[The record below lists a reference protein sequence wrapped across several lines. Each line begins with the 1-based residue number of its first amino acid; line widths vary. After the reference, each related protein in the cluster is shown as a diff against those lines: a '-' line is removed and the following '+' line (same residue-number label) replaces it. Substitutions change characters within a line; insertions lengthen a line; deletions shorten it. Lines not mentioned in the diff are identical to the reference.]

1 MKADHFYDCARGE
14 ASSRPRVAAKGAGA
28 RLLGLL
34 PCLCLPFRG
43 GGGHPGTLCSSGG
56 GDAEAVIAAFGRIPP
71 TVRPPSSR
79 LRSSQGCSRAKR
91 AALQVEAGRQAG
103 RGGRRDG
110 GRGRE
115 GAAWT
120 ASLEITSQPPQ
131 REAERKGGGGGK
143 RRPPGRGWHH
153 CLLWGREGGNQKQP
167 KSRASPPPP
176 SSRLQS
182 GESLSFPL
190 KRLTREQQAARHY
203 GGDYDDA
210 P

>member
-1 MKADHFYDCARGE
+1 MIALVGKPPADRGWRLRGRERAFWVSYHAFACPFEGGDTQGRCAQ
-14 ASSRPRVAAKGAGA
+14 AGV
-28 RLLGLL
+28 
-34 PCLCLPFRG
+34 
-43 GGGHPGTLCSSGG
+43 GG

-115 GAAWT
+115 GKEPRGPLRSRSLVSPPKGRPREKEVGGGQAAPPRPRM
-120 ASLEITSQPPQ
+120 ASLPAMGTRGRKS
-131 REAERKGGGGGK
+131 EAAKK
-143 RRPPGRGWHH
+143 PG
-153 CLLWGREGGNQKQP
+153 Q
-167 KSRASPPPP
+167 SPAP